1 MSGMTA
7 SIFISYASRDRGI
20 AEDICAGLERSGL
33 HCWLASRDVPA
44 GDNFQTAVVRAIRAA
59 RVMLLVFTAHSNNSD
74 EVKKELA
81 LASQKRLTVIP
92 LRLDNSAPSDA
103 FAYELATRQWIDMS
117 GDHDGALERLANR
130 IASILQTPPR
140 TPDAASEPAPAAT
153 APDSTPARTVH
164 SAIAGFGGRPAI
176 AVLPFRYQGAGAA
189 QQEYFVDG
197 ITEDI
202 ISALSR
208 WRFFPVIARGTMFTF
223 KGRGADP
230 PTVGRQVG
238 ARYILEGSIRR
249 GADQVRTSNDLID
262 VETTE
267 TLMSHQYESKLD
279 DIFKLQEELV
289 RSSVGAIEPELLKRE
304 RDRAIQAPV
313 HSVGAYD
320 LCFRGMWHHYR
331 YTKQDNLI
339 AQNFFREALAAS
351 PIYPHAAA
359 ALALTLTHAVNAGW
373 AGDQQ
378 DRYQADALSHA
389 RDAVQADPRDT
400 LAQYALGTI
409 HANTG
414 SAEEAARHL
423 REAIQLDP
431 SHAAAH
437 VNLGLACCYMN
448 QPDLALPEIELA
460 LRLSPYDPRRF
471 QWLPCLAMS
480 HYLKGQ
486 YRQALTAAREALSDR
501 PDYPVALRY
510 LLAALGQMGRTT
522 EAAAVVP
529 LVRRLDGDLAG
540 TEALIR
546 ARFVPA
552 AAELIVTGLRKSGLG

>member
-1 MSGMTA
+1 
-7 SIFISYASRDRGI
+7 
-20 AEDICAGLERSGL
+20 
-33 HCWLASRDVPA
+33 
-44 GDNFQTAVVRAIRAA
+44 
-59 RVMLLVFTAHSNNSD
+59 MLLVFTSHTNNSD

-81 LASQKRLTVIP
+81 LASQNRLTVIP
-92 LRLDNSAPSDA
+92 LRLENCAPGDA
-103 FAYELATRQWIDMS
+103 FAYELATRQWIDMI
-117 GDHDGALERLANR
+117 GDRDGALERLANR
-130 IASILQTPPR
+130 IASILQAPPR
-140 TPDAASEPAPAAT
+140 KPPPRIRDAPPETAAAGRAPDA
-153 APDSTPARTVH
+153 TPARTATPARIASPAPIERAPG

-176 AVLPFRYQGAGAA
+176 AVLPFRYQGADAA

-208 WRFFPVIARGTMFTF
+208 WRFFPVIAGGTMFTF

-230 PTVGRQVG
+230 LTVGRQVG

-249 GADQVRTSNDLID
+249 GTDQVRISNDLSD

-267 TLMSHQYESKLD
+267 TLLSHQYESKLD
-279 DIFKLQEELV
+279 DIFKLQDELV

-313 HSVGAYD
+313 QSAGAYD
-320 LCFRGMWHHYR
+320 LFFRGMWHHYR
-331 YTKQDNLI
+331 YTKQDNLL
-339 AQNFFREALAAS
+339 AQNFFREALAVS
-351 PIYPHAAA
+351 PIYPHASA
-359 ALALTLTHAVNAGW
+359 ALALALAHAVNAGW

-378 DRYQADALSHA
+378 ERYQADALSHA
-389 RDAVQADPRDT
+389 RDAVRADPRDT

-409 HANTG
+409 YANTG
-414 SAEEAARHL
+414 SPEEAARHL
-423 REAIQLDP
+423 REAVQLDP

-448 QPDLALPEIELA
+448 QPDAALPEIELA

-486 YRQALTAAREALSDR
+486 YRQALTAAQEALSER

-510 LLAALGQMGRTT
+510 LLAALGQIGRTT

-529 LVRRLDGDLAG
+529 LVRRQDGNLAG

-552 AAELIVTGLRKSGLG
+552 AAELIVAGLRKSGLS